1 MRFACVCAYHKEDED
16 EYADYV
22 PYIGSLFST

>member
-1 MRFACVCAYHKEDED
+1 MIDEFRMCEYYKED

-22 PYIGSLFST
+22 PYIGSLFSI